1 MAAEPNW
8 VAVSEERLP
17 IKLPMGVL
25 AADTI
30 TTLLLM
36 LLCFIFEIRTAKL
49 RISNL
54 NINLCKYC
62 FWDNSFLIYTFTLSY
77 QFMKNLFSFFAK
89 NQSLIFKVFLFI
101 ASTLLVIYFLP
112 KGGQFK
118 YNFQKGKPWQYEN
131 LYAPFSFTIKKDEDT
146 LKKEREEI
154 RGNTIPYFEYDAE
167 TAARVAEDF
176 REKLEIRYV
185 DSLYNTSRKTVERLG
200 ESLLNEVYENG
211 VTDEIYNYEDGRL
224 IYLKNGNEIEERSYS
239 QLFKKENLN
248 KRVRD
253 LVEKNNTEDVQ
264 VLLYNLLND
273 VLQPNVKLNTRLTE
287 AAIEAEI
294 AALNPNRGIIE
305 KGGRIIAKGEVVEG
319 DKFQILNSLKAEFDS
334 QIWSKNNYLW
344 LLVGYSMLVSL
355 VFLMLFLFLKNYR
368 PVIYSNNTKVT
379 FIFFNILLMVFLT
392 TLVVKVHADYVYVV
406 PICILPLILKAF
418 FDPRVGLF
426 VHVLTILLL
435 GFIVPNSFEYM
446 FLQFIAGIVTILT
459 VSELYKR
466 ANLFISV
473 GQITLIY
480 ILGYFAFFVIQEG
493 NIQAMQW
500 QNFQYFILCGLA
512 TLFAHPLIYFYEKI
526 FGLVSDVSLLELS
539 DTNSKLLKELS
550 NKAPGTFHHSLNVAN
565 LAEAAANEIGANSM
579 LVRVGALYHDI
590 GKMLNPTMFT
600 ENQANSIN
608 SHNELDPKES
618 AQIIIDHVI
627 KGIEIAR
634 KNNLPDR
641 VIDFIRTH
649 HGTSLVYYFY
659 KKEREQQGQA
669 NKEDFIYPGPIPF
682 SKETAILMMADSVEA
697 ASKSLKE
704 PSSTIIDE
712 FVEKIINNQ
721 MAQGQFL
728 NANITFKEIET
739 IKKVLKKKLNNIYHL
754 RVEYPE

>member
-1 MAAEPNW
+1 
-8 VAVSEERLP
+8 
-17 IKLPMGVL
+17 
-25 AADTI
+25 
-30 TTLLLM
+30 
-36 LLCFIFEIRTAKL
+36 
-49 RISNL
+49 
-54 NINLCKYC
+54 
-62 FWDNSFLIYTFTLSY
+62 
-77 QFMKNLFSFFAK
+77 MKNLFSLFAK
-89 NQSLIFKVFLFI
+89 NQSLIYKIFLFI
-101 ASTLLVIYFLP
+101 IATLLVIYFLP

-131 LYAPFSFTIKKDEDT
+131 LYAPFSFAIKKEAKT
-146 LKKEREEI
+146 IENEKKKI
-154 RGNTIPYFEYDAE
+154 RANTVPYFEYDSE
-167 TAARVAEDF
+167 TQPRVLDNFHNNLDA
-176 REKLEIRYV
+176 KYI
-185 DSLYNTSRKTVERLG
+185 DSLYTTSKNTVENIGDNLIAEAYG
-200 ESLLNEVYENG
+200 NGVIDEIHAYEN
-211 VTDEIYNYEDGRL
+211 NRL
-224 IYLKNGNEIEERSYS
+224 IYLKKGNKIEERTYS
-239 QLFKKENLN
+239 QLFKKESLN
-248 KRVRD
+248 EKVRGI
-253 LVEKNNTEDVQ
+253 VEKNNASDVQ
-264 VLLYNLLND
+264 VLLYNLLNE
-273 VLQPNVKLNTRLTE
+273 VFEPNTKLNRKLTE
-287 AAIEAEI
+287 AAIDAEI
-294 AALNPNRGIIE
+294 KALNPNRGIIE

-319 DKFQILNSLKAEFDS
+319 DTFQILNSLKAEFQS
-334 QIWSKNNYLW
+334 QVWSKSNYLW
-344 LLVGYSMLVSL
+344 LMVGYFLLVSL

-368 PVIYSNNTKVT
+368 PYIYNNNTKVT
-379 FIFFNILLMVFLT
+379 FIFFNIFLMVFLT
-392 TLVVKVHADYVYVV
+392 TLVLRLHADYVYVV

-480 ILGYFAFFVIQEG
+480 IIGYFSFFIIQEG
-493 NIQAMQW
+493 NIQTMEW
-500 QNFQYFILCGLA
+500 QNFLYFVLCGLA

-565 LAEAAANEIGANSM
+565 LAEAAANEINANSM

-600 ENQANSIN
+600 ENQANSVN

-618 AQIIIDHVI
+618 ARIIIDHVI

-641 VIDFIRTH
+641 LIDFIRTH

-659 KKEREQQGQA
+659 RKERELQGKA

-739 IKKVLKKKLNNIYHL
+739 IKKVLKKKLNNIFHL